1 MSEDTFSKLAHRYD
15 DFVGSFD
22 YEKIRKYLPVL
33 HDEPILDL
41 GGGTGRVGIHFVKEA
56 NGCIILDLSFKMLNE
71 ARKRSQRFMLVQG
84 LSQTLPFRE
93 QSLKQIFIN
102 DSLHHIRDQIGTIRD
117 CYTVL
122 KPEGKVII
130 REFNRK
136 YFWNLFLILFEK
148 MVRFGSKFLSPKE
161 LTTMCE
167 EQNLSVSIHKPS
179 KGTFIAIGERKS

>member
-1 MSEDTFSKLAHRYD
+1 MSEDIFSKLAHRYD

-33 HDEPILDL
+33 PDELILDL
-41 GGGTGRVGIHFVKEA
+41 GGGTGRVGIHFIKEA

-71 ARKRSQRFMLVQG
+71 AKKRSQRFMLVQG

-102 DSLHHIRDQIGTIRD
+102 DSLHHIRDQIGTIKD
-117 CYTVL
+117 CYVVL
-122 KPEGKVII
+122 KPKGKVII

-148 MVRFGSKFLSPKE
+148 IVRFGSKFLSPKE

-179 KGTFIAIGERKS
+179 KGTFIAIGERK